1 MSLQGFEQSQFSY
14 EGKTCPV
21 FRRGNGPGVVII
33 HEIPGIT
40 PQVECFANIVADSG
54 FSVVMPNLFGTPGKK
69 ISAGYL
75 GEQFLRACISK
86 EFSVLAAG
94 EASPIT
100 DYLRAL
106 CRHTNQQLGGS
117 GVGVVGMCLTG
128 NFALSL
134 FADDSVMAP
143 VLSQPSLPFG
153 ITKKQRSGLHIN
165 QADLGRVKQRVAQGE
180 KVMGLRFSADTMCP
194 GVRFKKLKEEL
205 GDGFEGIE
213 IDSGFGN
220 DYGIKPL
227 AHSVLTTDLVN
238 EEGHPTYDALQR
250 VLGFFHEKLDGVK
263 EQVV

>member
-1 MSLQGFEQSQFSY
+1 MSLQGFDQSQFSFQ
-14 EGKTCPV
+14 GKTCPV
-21 FRRGNGPGVVII
+21 FRKGSGPGVVII

-40 PQVECFANIVADSG
+40 PQVERFANIVADSG
-54 FSVVMPNLFGTPGKK
+54 FSVVMPHLFGTPGKK
-69 ISAGYL
+69 ISAAYL
-75 GEQFLRACISK
+75 GEQFLRTCISK
-86 EFSVLAAG
+86 EFNVLSAG
-94 EASPIT
+94 ESSPIT

-106 CRHTNQQLGGS
+106 CRQTHKELGGQ

-153 ITKKQRSGLHIN
+153 ISKKQRSGLHIN
-165 QADLGRVKQRVAQGE
+165 QADLSRVKERIAQGE
-180 KVMGLRFSADTMCP
+180 EVMGLRFTADTMCP

-205 GDGFEGIE
+205 GEGFVDIQ

-220 DYGIKPL
+220 SNGIKPF

-238 EEGHPTYDALQR
+238 EEGHPTYTALQQ
-250 VLGFFHEKLDGVK
+250 VLGFFHKKLDIEKV
-263 EQVV
+263 QAV